1 MLAAGLSLYGWAIVV
16 SIPLAAPE
24 VCDNG
29 AANAFALFFGWMYIW
44 FFVIVAVFLYLIVR
58 LIVCGLRFLWQS
70 SRSLIR
76 DSESKD
82 ATDSFLFGVKMPI
95 GEERS

>member
-1 MLAAGLSLYGWAIVV
+1 MLAVVLSLYGWAIVV
-16 SIPLAAPE
+16 LIPLAAPE

-29 AANAFALFFGWMYIW
+29 AANAFALLFGWMYIW
-44 FFVIVAVFLYLIVR
+44 FFAIVTGFLYLFLR

-70 SRSLIR
+70 CRSLIR
-76 DSESKD
+76 YSESKV
-82 ATDSFLFGVKMPI
+82 ATDSFLFGVKMSI